1 LHTTV
6 LALGLWFAFR
16 PTLASD
22 FARLQADPGDTLLNH
37 YALEHSWR
45 CLTQR
50 DYAGSLWS
58 PAFFHPQ
65 PLVLA
70 YSENL
75 LGTAPLYWLPR
86 LVCPPAAAYQL
97 WMMLAALASRWGD
110 WSPWHAVYRWVPG
123 GEAIRA
129 VGRVVF
135 TVELFA
141 LVGALV
147 ALEGLLQRCSL
158 SWRAA
163 FGWALLVAG
172 IVEQMPVRE
181 LPSFELAPWQARVA
195 ALRERMTT
203 GTVAYVEL
211 PPGRPFW
218 QGQLQA
224 MWAGLEANV
233 PVVNGY
239 SGRYPTGYPD
249 WTRTMTDAE
258 LHDWLAGRADSRPVV
273 KLSGD

>member
-1 LHTTV
+1 VLLVAPYREANRSFHRPFAEV
-6 LALGLWFAFR
+6 LALTPR
-16 PTLASD
+16 PAAWLAS
-22 FARLQADPGDTLLNH
+22 APQGVWAGWLLSEAPGESAELSLFPGFVPL
-37 YALEHSWR
+37 ALVGLAAGAVMWR
-45 CLTQR
+45 PALGGRRALVTACLVT
-50 DYAGSLWS
+50 AGL
-58 PAFFHPQ
+58 
-65 PLVLA
+65 
-70 YSENL
+70 
-75 LGTAPLYWLPR
+75 
-86 LVCPPAAAYQL
+86 
-97 WMMLAALASRWGD
+97 LAALASRWGD

>member
-1 LHTTV
+1 
-6 LALGLWFAFR
+6 
-16 PTLASD
+16 
-22 FARLQADPGDTLLNH
+22 
-37 YALEHSWR
+37 
-45 CLTQR
+45 
-50 DYAGSLWS
+50 
-58 PAFFHPQ
+58 
-65 PLVLA
+65 
-70 YSENL
+70 
-75 LGTAPLYWLPR
+75 
-86 LVCPPAAAYQL
+86 
-97 WMMLAALASRWGD
+97 
-110 WSPWHAVYRWVPG
+110 
-123 GEAIRA
+123 
-129 VGRVVF
+129 
-135 TVELFA
+135 
-141 LVGALV
+141 
-147 ALEGLLQRCSL
+147 
-158 SWRAA
+158 
-163 FGWALLVAG
+163 
-172 IVEQMPVRE
+172 
-181 LPSFELAPWQARVA
+181 LAPWQARVA